1 VKPTNPIA
9 GLLVS
14 LFLASC
20 GAGENSAAPES
31 NIQPVAYPTV
41 DANFLSAVKWRFVGP
56 FRGGR
61 VVAVAGHPDD
71 PYVYYFGAAHGG
83 VWKTTDAGQHWK
95 NVSDGFIEF
104 PAIGALDVSLSNP
117 DVIYAGTGE
126 GLQRQYISPGDG
138 VYKSTD
144 AGETWTNVGLQKT
157 RHISRLRIHPTN
169 PDIVYV
175 AAMGDMFGPNPERG
189 VYRTTDGGESWEQI
203 LYKGETTGSVDLDI
217 DRNNPGV
224 IFASMNHH
232 VTYPWNEESGGPTS
246 GLFKST
252 DGGDTWTDVTRNPGM
267 PTVMVGKI
275 GISISPADSD
285 RLYAFV
291 EADAGFGGIYR
302 SDDAADTWQMTHQ
315 DIDGLQLANSFHH
328 ITADP
333 QDPDVVYI
341 QPITGFQKS
350 IDAGRTF
357 ERMPTLGWDPHAL
370 WIAPNDSRRMID
382 GGDGG
387 AAVTLNGGDTWS
399 SLENQPTAD
408 LLSLAVDNQEPY
420 WIYAAQNDNSHIA
433 MPSQTDDPAI
443 AWMHYLPLPIGEG
456 GHTAVKPDGSV
467 VYAAD
472 RSKLFR
478 FIRKTGQRPE
488 ISVWPDVEYGM
499 GVKDVKYRFYY
510 SLPVLLSPHDSGVL
524 YTAAQFMFRSTD
536 EGQTWEE
543 ISPDLTQNREDVMG
557 GVPGGPISS
566 NGSSLFFSSL
576 IRTIAESPLRE
587 GELWVGTDDSTVQ
600 VSRDGGASWLDV
612 SPPDLP
618 EWTTI
623 TAIDVSA
630 HQPGTVYISGG
641 RHRVSDRTP
650 YLYKTTDYGNTWQ
663 RITNGIGK
671 NDYSWVIREDP
682 VRQGLLYAGTET
694 GAHVS
699 FDAGESWQS
708 LQRNLP
714 SVLVMHMVVKDDDL
728 VIATHGRGFWIMDNI
743 SALRGITPDVVSAQ
757 THLFEI
763 VPTDRRLSGGR
774 NWTRIKSR
782 NVAENPPRG
791 VVIEYY
797 MAEEPANDMS
807 LTIKEA
813 GGEIIQ
819 RFSSQSDDSRSPPA
833 EAGTN
838 RFIWDMRYS
847 GNQLPLS
854 AGALPEYEYYPPPSR
869 PVAPPGQYI
878 AMLTVDGQTV
888 EQNFEIR
895 RNDGAAASDADLR
908 AQFELMIDIRDRV
921 NDVSDL
927 VIKIR
932 EVRARIAGL
941 AEAETALRQ
950 LDDIEGILTMWM
962 GSEAH
967 PMMFG
972 TPGQIQKLSRLSGA
986 VIAAD
991 AKPTAAMYAVFA
1003 DLSERFELQRERL
1016 QQINNQELAPSQ
1028 SSGRER

>member
-1 VKPTNPIA
+1 
-9 GLLVS
+9 
-14 LFLASC
+14 
-20 GAGENSAAPES
+20 
-31 NIQPVAYPTV
+31 
-41 DANFLSAVKWRFVGP
+41 
-56 FRGGR
+56 
-61 VVAVAGHPDD
+61 
-71 PYVYYFGAAHGG
+71 
-83 VWKTTDAGQHWK
+83 
-95 NVSDGFIEF
+95 
-104 PAIGALDVSLSNP
+104 
-117 DVIYAGTGE
+117 
-126 GLQRQYISPGDG
+126 
-138 VYKSTD
+138 
-144 AGETWTNVGLQKT
+144 
-157 RHISRLRIHPTN
+157 
-169 PDIVYV
+169 
-175 AAMGDMFGPNPERG
+175 M
-189 VYRTTDGGESWEQI
+189 
-203 LYKGETTGSVDLDI
+203 
-217 DRNNPGV
+217 
-224 IFASMNHH
+224 
-232 VTYPWNEESGGPTS
+232 
-246 GLFKST
+246 
-252 DGGDTWTDVTRNPGM
+252 
-267 PTVMVGKI
+267 
-275 GISISPADSD
+275 
-285 RLYAFV
+285 
-291 EADAGFGGIYR
+291 
-302 SDDAADTWQMTHQ
+302 
-315 DIDGLQLANSFHH
+315 
-328 ITADP
+328 
-333 QDPDVVYI
+333 
-341 QPITGFQKS
+341 
-350 IDAGRTF
+350 
-357 ERMPTLGWDPHAL
+357 
-370 WIAPNDSRRMID
+370 
-382 GGDGG
+382 
-387 AAVTLNGGDTWS
+387 
-399 SLENQPTAD
+399 
-408 LLSLAVDNQEPY
+408 
-420 WIYAAQNDNSHIA
+420 
-433 MPSQTDDPAI
+433 
-443 AWMHYLPLPIGEG
+443 
-456 GHTAVKPDGSV
+456 
-467 VYAAD
+467 
-472 RSKLFR
+472 
-478 FIRKTGQRPE
+478 
-488 ISVWPDVEYGM
+488 
-499 GVKDVKYRFYY
+499 
-510 SLPVLLSPHDSGVL
+510 
-524 YTAAQFMFRSTD
+524 
-536 EGQTWEE
+536 
-543 ISPDLTQNREDVMG
+543 
-557 GVPGGPISS
+557 
-566 NGSSLFFSSL
+566 
-576 IRTIAESPLRE
+576 
-587 GELWVGTDDSTVQ
+587 
-600 VSRDGGASWLDV
+600 
-612 SPPDLP
+612 
-618 EWTTI
+618 
-623 TAIDVSA
+623 
-630 HQPGTVYISGG
+630 
-641 RHRVSDRTP
+641 SDRTP

-671 NDYSWVIREDP
+671 KDYSWVIREDP

-694 GAHVS
+694 GAYVS

-708 LQRNLP
+708 LRRNLP
-714 SVLVMHMVVKDDDL
+714 PVLVMHMVVKDDDL

-763 VPTDRRLSGGR
+763 VPTDRRLSSGR

-819 RFSSQSDDSRSPPA
+819 RFSSQSDDSPSPPA
-833 EAGTN
+833 GAGMN

-1028 SSGRER
+1028 SGGRER